1 MAHIMQEEKITSK
14 LHTPKQK
21 HETELPQLKRKRTV
35 NLSFSRMTGLSQE
48 KEDEKKKEYPSI
60 KRKKMVPISRWR
72 GSRKV
77 TQIT

>member
-48 KEDEKKKEYPSI
+48 KEDEKKKELPKYQKKEDGPNI
-60 KRKKMVPISRWR
+60 KVER
-72 GSRKV
+72 
-77 TQIT
+77 